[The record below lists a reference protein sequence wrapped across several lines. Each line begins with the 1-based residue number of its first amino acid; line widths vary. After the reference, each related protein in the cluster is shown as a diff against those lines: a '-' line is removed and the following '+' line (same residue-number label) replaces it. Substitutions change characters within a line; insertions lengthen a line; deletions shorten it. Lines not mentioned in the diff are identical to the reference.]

1 MREIRSGDIVM
12 RIRST
17 AMTPLFYKQEFGKDI
32 MSDLSQLN
40 DDSPEIL
47 VILQFLWAV
56 NKTQNVAEKIQ
67 TKKFE
72 EWLEEYQAITLED
85 ITQDVTEE
93 LMEGFFRTKS
103 QKTKP
108 RPPKK

>member
-1 MREIRSGDIVM
+1 MREIKSGDIVM

-32 MSDLSQLN
+32 MTDLKAL
-40 DDSPEIL
+40 DDENPEIL
-47 VILQFLWAV
+47 VTLQLLWAI

-72 EWLEEYQAITLED
+72 EWLEEYQSIVLED
-85 ITQDVTEE
+85 IVQDVAEE
-93 LMEGFFRTKS
+93 LSDGFFRTNA
-103 QKTKP
+103 QKGKGIP
-108 RPPKK
+108 AK